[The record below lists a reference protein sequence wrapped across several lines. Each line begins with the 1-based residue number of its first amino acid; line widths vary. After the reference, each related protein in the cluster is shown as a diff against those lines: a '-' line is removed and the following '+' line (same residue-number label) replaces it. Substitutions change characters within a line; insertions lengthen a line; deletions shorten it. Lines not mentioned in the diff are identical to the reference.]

1 VAVSEAGF
9 DEGRT
14 DDLAVAQWYDLE
26 VPGIVAGLESSAMIS
41 DATAGQARRLVDQGQ
56 AAEALAMVL
65 AEAGW

>member
-1 VAVSEAGF
+1 VAVSEADF

-41 DATAGQARRLVDQGQ
+41 DVTAEQARRLVEQGQ
-56 AAEALAMVL
+56 AARALAMVL